1 MLVRYLLKGGLA
13 LMMDTKLTLWC
24 SLLLILIG
32 SRIIGQDLKFNYD
45 ENLVPTYRLPDLLIT
60 NDGDSIV
67 NRSQWE
73 RIRRPEVLDLFE
85 NHMFGRVPLNVQNKL
100 RFEVLESGLVLQGRA
115 RRLQVRLFFSREQ
128 DAPAVDVLIYL
139 PIVATRRDAC
149 PMFVGL
155 NFMGNHT
162 ITKDPVVHVT
172 KSWVRNKDNIGYQ
185 DNKASLTSRGISAH
199 RWPIE
204 LLVGSGFGLATAYYG
219 DIDPDF
225 DDGFNNG
232 VHALYPKGEDSKGQQ
247 WGSIATWSWGLSR
260 ILDYLQTLEVVNSK
274 QIGVIGH
281 SRLGKT
287 SLWAGATDERFAV
300 VISNDSGCGGAALS
314 RRQFGETVQRINT
327 SFPHWFCD
335 KFQDYNANETALPVD
350 QHMLIALIAPRP
362 VYIASASEDLWA
374 DPQGEFLS
382 GQLAQPVYDLY
393 SATGLD
399 VDVKPESN
407 QPVGD
412 HVAYHLR
419 EGKHNLLEYDWRQ
432 YIEFAKRHYNRKK

>member
-1 MLVRYLLKGGLA
+1 MIDKKITICCALV
-13 LMMDTKLTLWC
+13 LMFVSNHVM
-24 SLLLILIG
+24 
-32 SRIIGQDLKFNYD
+32 GQDPKFNYD
-45 ENLVPTYRLPDLLIT
+45 ESRVPTYTLPELLIT
-60 NDGDSIV
+60 NAGAAV
-67 NRSQWE
+67 ENKRQWE

-85 NHMFGRVPLNVQNKL
+85 GHMFGRVPSHVDNAI
-100 RFEVLESGLVLQGRA
+100 RFEVFERGLVLQGRA
-115 RRLQVRLFFSREQ
+115 KRLQVRLFFSAG
-128 DAPAVDVLIYL
+128 DAAPAVDLLMYL
-139 PIVATRRDAC
+139 PIGANRRDSC
-149 PMFVGL
+149 PMFLGL

-162 ITKDPVVHVT
+162 IANDPLVRVT
-172 KSWVRNKDNIGYQ
+172 KSWVRNKADIGYQ
-185 DNKASLTSRGISAH
+185 NNQASAASRGSSAH

-204 LLVGSGFGLATAYYG
+204 LLIESGFGIATAYYG

-232 VHALYPKGEDSKGQQ
+232 VHAVYPMVEDPRGQQ

-260 ILDYLQTLEVVNSK
+260 ILDYLQTLESVNPK

-287 SLWAGATDERFAV
+287 SLWAGATDQRFAV
-300 VISNDSGCGGAALS
+300 VISNDSGCGGAAIS
-314 RRQFGETVQRINT
+314 RRHFGETVKRINT

-335 KFQDYNANETALPVD
+335 KFQDYNENEDALPLD

-374 DPQGEFLS
+374 DPVGEFLS
-382 GQLAQPVYDLY
+382 GRLAQPVYDLY
-393 SATGLD
+393 GFVGLG
-399 VDVKPESN
+399 VKVKPEPN
-407 QPVGD
+407 QSVGD

-432 YIEFAKRHYNRKK
+432 YIEFAKRHYTGNK

>member
-1 MLVRYLLKGGLA
+1 
-13 LMMDTKLTLWC
+13 MMDTKLTIWC
-24 SLLLILIG
+24 TLVLMFFV
-32 SRIIGQDLKFNYD
+32 SRVTGQESKYNYD
-45 ENLVPTYRLPDLLIT
+45 ESRVPTYSLPELLIT
-60 NDGDSIV
+60 NNGSSV
-67 NRSQWE
+67 TNRRQWE
-73 RIRRPEVLDLFE
+73 RLRRPEVLDLFTT
-85 NHMFGRVPLNVQNKL
+85 HMFGRVPGNVDNKL

-115 RRLQVRLFFSREQ
+115 RRLQVRLFFNRKQ
-128 DAPAVDVLIYL
+128 DAPSVDVLVYL
-139 PIVATRRDAC
+139 PIVATRREAC

-162 ITKDPVVHVT
+162 ITDDPLVHVT
-172 KSWVRNKDNIGYQ
+172 KSWVRNKADLGYQ
-185 DNKASLTSRGISAH
+185 NNQASATSRGTLSE

-204 LLVGSGFGLATAYYG
+204 LLIDSGFGLATAYYG

-225 DDGFNNG
+225 DDGFSNG
-232 VHALYPKGEDSKGQQ
+232 VHALYPQGDNAKGQQ

-260 ILDYLQTLEVVNSK
+260 ILDYLHTLEYVNPK

-287 SLWAGATDERFAV
+287 SLWAGATDQRFAI

-314 RRQFGETVQRINT
+314 RRQYGETIQRINT

-374 DPQGEFLS
+374 DPLGEFLS
-382 GQLAQPVYDLY
+382 GQRAQPVYDLY
-393 SATGLD
+393 GVTGLN
-399 VDVKPESN
+399 VEGRPEPN

-412 HVAYHLR
+412 RVAYHLR
-419 EGKHNLLEYDWRQ
+419 AGKHNLLEYDWRQ
-432 YIEFAKRHYNRKK
+432 YIEFAKRHYTYKR

>member
-1 MLVRYLLKGGLA
+1 
-13 LMMDTKLTLWC
+13 MMDTKLTLWC
-24 SLLLILIG
+24 SLALIFIG
-32 SRIIGQDLKFNYD
+32 SRITGQDLKFNYD
-45 ENLVPTYRLPDLLIT
+45 ESLVPTYRLPDLLIT
-60 NDGDSIV
+60 NGGDSIV

-85 NHMFGRVPLNVQNKL
+85 NHMFGRVPVNVENEL
-100 RFEVLESGLVLQGRA
+100 RFEVIESGLVLQGRA

>member
-1 MLVRYLLKGGLA
+1 MLVPYLFKGDGPP
-13 LMMDTKLTLWC
+13 MMDAKLTIWC
-24 SLLLILIG
+24 TLVLTFIG
-32 SRIIGQDLKFNYD
+32 SGVTGQKLKFNYD
-45 ENLVPTYRLPDLLIT
+45 ESQVPSYSLPDLLIT
-60 NDGDSIV
+60 NDGAKV
-67 NRSQWE
+67 ANRRQWE
-73 RIRRPEVLDLFE
+73 RIRRPEVVDLFTV
-85 NHMFGRVPLNVQNKL
+85 HMFGRVPVNVDNNL
-100 RFEVLESGLVLQGRA
+100 RFKVLESGLILQGRA
-115 RRLQVRLFFSREQ
+115 RRLQVRLFFNQKQEN
-128 DAPAVDVLIYL
+128 PFVDVLIYL
-139 PIVATRRDAC
+139 PIVATRREAC

-162 ITKDPVVHVT
+162 ITNDPLVHIT
-172 KSWVRNKDNIGYQ
+172 KSWVRNKADIGYQ
-185 DNKASLTSRGISAH
+185 NNQASLESRGTSAQ

-204 LLVGSGFGLATAYYG
+204 LLINSGFGLATAYYG

-232 VHALYPKGEDSKGQQ
+232 VHALYPKGDHSDGHQ

-260 ILDYLQTLEVVNSK
+260 ILDYLEKLEVVNPE

-287 SLWAGATDERFAV
+287 SLWAGATDQRFAV

-314 RRQFGETVQRINT
+314 RRKFGETVQRINT
-327 SFPHWFCD
+327 SFPHWFCN
-335 KFQDYNANETALPVD
+335 KFQDYNANEDALPVD

-374 DPQGEFLS
+374 DPVGEFLS
-382 GQLAQPVYDLY
+382 GRLAQPVYDLY
-393 SATGLD
+393 GVSGLSEL
-399 VDVKPESN
+399 VNPEPN

-419 EGKHNLLEYDWRQ
+419 KGKHNLLEYDWRQ
-432 YIEFAKRHYNRKK
+432 YIEFAKRHYTHNK